1 MTDAFTRPKIA
12 AVFGGR
18 SSEHGV
24 SCSTAKAVVSVID
37 PNVYEVVPI
46 GITTE
51 GRWVRQAL
59 DFGDLPTGV
68 LPSVSPD
75 APPFSWDELCDFDL
89 VFPLLHGPWGE
100 DGTIQGLFEMADV
113 RYVGPGVLASAV
125 GMDKTFTKLIF
136 ASAGIPQ
143 VPHVTIVPGEW
154 EADRDRVEARA
165 KALGLPA
172 FVKPAR
178 AGSSSGVSMVN
189 DWADL
194 EKAVEVA
201 RQFDP
206 KVLIEA
212 AAKGRELECGVIQ
225 DADGSVLA
233 STVGERSVKGEV
245 ARHDFTD
252 FESKYLDGSGSL
264 VAPAPGVP
272 DSVIHQI
279 QAYAK
284 TAFTALN
291 CEGLARVDFFWGG
304 DSLVINEIN
313 TMPGFTATS
322 MFPLLW
328 EAVGVS
334 YAELV
339 DRLIKLAL
347 ARPLGLR

>member
-1 MTDAFTRPKIA
+1 MTDVRPRIA

-37 PNVYEVVPI
+37 PEAFEVVGV
-46 GITTE
+46 GITTD
-51 GRWVRQAL
+51 GQWVRQSL
-59 DFGDLPTGV
+59 DFGDLPKGV
-68 LPSVSPD
+68 LPAVSPD
-75 APPFSWDELCDFDL
+75 SPPFSWDELREFDL

-100 DGTIQGLFEMADV
+100 DGTIQGLLEMASV

-125 GMDKTFTKLIF
+125 GMDKAFTKLIF

-143 VPHVTIVPGEW
+143 VPHVTILPGEW
-154 EADRDRVEARA
+154 DTDRARVLARA

-178 AGSSSGVSMVN
+178 AGSSSGVSMIR

-201 RQFDP
+201 RELDP
-206 KVLIEA
+206 KVLVEA

-225 DADGSVLA
+225 DTDGGVIA
-233 STVGERSVKGEV
+233 SAVGERSVKGDV
-245 ARHDFTD
+245 ARHDFPD

-272 DSVIHQI
+272 DSVVAQI
-279 QAYAK
+279 QAYAR

-313 TMPGFTATS
+313 TMPGFTTTS

-328 EAVGVS
+328 EAVGIG
-334 YAELV
+334 YADLV

-347 ARPLGLR
+347 GRPVGLR